1 MKATIK
7 ELQDRG
13 LEMLNGEII
22 SVKLNERNM
31 LLMKILLKDDEE
43 IFIELSNKEL
53 CDFYEYFILGGII
66 DTRKYMLEH
75 STSSK
80 EDLQKL
86 GKLGYE
92 ANNIIKEDF
101 LDKEVVV
108 TKQEL
113 NPGDAIIQLDGK
125 AYVNPATQH
134 WTKYLLYEW
143 K

>member
-7 ELQDRG
+7 ELQDCG
-13 LEMLNGEII
+13 LEMLNGVINA
-22 SVKLNERNM
+22 VKLNERNM
-31 LLMKILLKDDEE
+31 LLMKILLEDDEE

-75 STSSK
+75 STSSR
-80 EDLQKL
+80 ENFQKL
-86 GKLGYE
+86 GKLDYDAG
-92 ANNIIKEDF
+92 NIIKEDF

-113 NPGDAIIQLDGK
+113 NPGDAIIQIDSK
-125 AYVNPATQH
+125 TYINPATQH
-134 WTKYLLYEW
+134 WTKYMLYSW
-143 K
+143 Q